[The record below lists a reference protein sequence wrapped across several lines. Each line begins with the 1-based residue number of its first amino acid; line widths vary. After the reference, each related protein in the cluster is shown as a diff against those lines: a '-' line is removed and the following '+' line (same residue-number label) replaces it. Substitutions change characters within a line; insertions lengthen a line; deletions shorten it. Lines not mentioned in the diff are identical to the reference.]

1 MCNTTFNLEAPLID
15 NIVRNN
21 DSQFFKK
28 HKQIQKV
35 LPVAC
40 SRKKQQMWRFLLTFD
55 YY

>member
-1 MCNTTFNLEAPLID
+1 MCNTTFNLEVPLFFD
-15 NIVRNN
+15 NIVKNN

-40 SRKKQQMWRFLLTFD
+40 SRKKATNVALFVNI
-55 YY
+55 